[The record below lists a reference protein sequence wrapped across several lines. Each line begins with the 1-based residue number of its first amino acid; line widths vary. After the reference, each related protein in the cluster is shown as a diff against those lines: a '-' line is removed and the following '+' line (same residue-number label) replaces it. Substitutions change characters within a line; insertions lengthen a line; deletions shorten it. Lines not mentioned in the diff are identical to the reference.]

1 MVLGAQ
7 GMLGK
12 DLVPILSAE
21 NHVFDRD
28 IGDFDITDQK
38 RVQKEIEA
46 LHPQIVINAAAYT
59 DVDGCESK
67 RELAFSVNS
76 EGPRNVAMGCIAAKA
91 KMIHLSTDYVF
102 DGSSKIPYREEDP
115 PAPLNVYGSS
125 KLQGERNIQETL
137 KDYLIIRTAWL
148 YGRHGKNFVDTILW
162 QSGQQNELRV
172 VNDQRGTPT
181 FTKDLSSAIKRL
193 IRTEARGILHITNS
207 GSCTWFEFARQILQE
222 ESHPNRDIQV
232 IPISSG
238 ELARPARRPAY
249 SVLNCGRYEQLTGS
263 RMRPW
268 EEALKEYFTLPGPS
282 PSSALRK

>member
-1 MVLGAQ
+1 MKILVLGAQ

-12 DLVPILSAE
+12 DLVAILSAE

-28 IGDFDITDQK
+28 IDDFDITDQK

-76 EGPRNVAMGCIAAKA
+76 EGARSVAMGCAAARA

-102 DGSSKIPYREEDP
+102 DGFSKIPYREEDP

-125 KLQGERNIQETL
+125 KLQGERNIQEIL

-148 YGRHGKNFVDTILW
+148 YGRLGKNFVDTILW
-162 QSGQQNELRV
+162 QAGQQKELRV

-181 FTKDLSSAIKRL
+181 FTKDLSLAIKRL
-193 IRTEARGILHITNS
+193 SRAEARGILHITNS
-207 GSCTWFEFARQILQE
+207 GSCTWFEFAQQILRE
-222 ESHPNRDIQV
+222 KSYANRDIQV
-232 IPISSG
+232 IPISSA
-238 ELARPARRPAY
+238 ELARPAKRPAY
-249 SVLNCGRYEQLTGS
+249 SVMDCRRYEQITGNK
-263 RMRPW
+263 MRPW
-268 EEALKEYFTLPGPS
+268 EEALKDYLF
-282 PSSALRK
+282 